1 MNDILTV
8 EEVAELLRVSPG
20 WVHEKCRRRSR
31 NPLPCFRP
39 GKYLRFSREEV
50 LAWLRSTSNVQKKEE
65 VTTKKELVAKKGMEL
80 SPAGRRL
87 PRVTAAAQY
96 LSTSV
101 WQMRTLG
108 WERRIP
114 TIKLGNRLLFD
125 RADLDRFIENQKTPV
140 AVR

>member
-1 MNDILTV
+1 
-8 EEVAELLRVSPG
+8 
-20 WVHEKCRRRSR
+20 VHEKCRRRSR